1 MSDKSSE
8 KFSETFSY
16 KGNDVSIK
24 GSGEKAT
31 IAIGD
36 QQFAA
41 ARQAGMWRSEG
52 VFNHYREPGDL
63 ARHIVDYLHLF
74 TLSE

>member
-31 IAIGD
+31 IAITSP
-36 QQFAA
+36 A
-41 ARQAGMWRSEG
+41 
-52 VFNHYREPGDL
+52 
-63 ARHIVDYLHLF
+63 
-74 TLSE
+74 